1 MNKNKKKADIA
12 YQYYKK
18 YKKEATEL
26 ELKHKAVFE
35 EWEKTM
41 SPESAKE
48 YDQIEKAKKDVERQ
62 MNLHANL
69 IVKYLYEEEEADEMH
84 EV

>member
-1 MNKNKKKADIA
+1 MGKGKQIADIA

-18 YKKEATEL
+18 CKKDVKML
-26 ELKHKAVFE
+26 ELKSREIFE

-48 YDQIEKAKKDVERQ
+48 YDRIEKAKSEAEKQ

-69 IVKYLYEEEEADEMH
+69 IVKYLYEEEKS
-84 EV
+84 